1 MTRKEAIEYLKS
13 EYDDAKCDDDKYMQ
27 EWAEA
32 LDVAIISLEVDEEYD
47 EVLKILGRK
56 EPADVAPVIHAR
68 WEKDNTHSIH
78 CWKCSNCSMHHR
90 AMYDYCPSCG
100 AKMDKEE

>member
-32 LDVAIISLEVDEEYD
+32 LDMAITSLEVDEEYD
-47 EVLKILGRK
+47 EVLKILGKK
-56 EPADVAPVIHAR
+56 EYLVSMDVIYTDTVYANSKEEAI
-68 WEKDNTHSIH
+68 EKAINE
-78 CWKCSNCSMHHR
+78 CP
-90 AMYDYCPSCG
+90 YDVEPSCEPYV
-100 AKMDKEE
+100 EEQEVER